1 MRIAKCFGLLGLT
14 GAALACATLV
24 SAQPAPRKDHIA
36 VLDFDAAGASTEQ
49 VRALTNQLRADLLKT
64 GRFVVVDRSQINQIL
79 DEQAFQQ
86 SGCTSEEC
94 AVQVGRILGIEK
106 IISGTVTKVSA
117 DFWQVSA
124 ILVEVETAETLR
136 AETLNHRGSF
146 PDLLI
151 AGMPRLA
158 ERLTR
163 APAARAKLAP
173 APPAAPPEPP
183 DPLAGWRAKWIS
195 TLALGLAAGYYGYAE
210 GLALSDSNERQKD
223 LVAAMN
229 GTGSSADYNRLR
241 RQLRSEEDA
250 AQTHQQ
256 NTVLGYA
263 ATAVFLGLA
272 AWIYFDPP
280 EAPEAKAA
288 WLPVILPEAD
298 GWRLAVLARW

>member
-14 GAALACATLV
+14 GAALVCATLV

-36 VLDFDAAGASTEQ
+36 VLDFDAAGASAEQ
-49 VRALTNQLRADLLKT
+49 VLALTNQLRADLLKT

-117 DFWQVSA
+117 DLWQVSA

-136 AETLNHRGSF
+136 AETLNHQGSF

-158 ERLTR
+158 ERLTQ
-163 APAARAKLAP
+163 APAARAKPAP
-173 APPAAPPEPP
+173 APPEAPPEPP
-183 DPLAGWRAKWIS
+183 GPLAGWRAKWLS
-195 TLALGLAAGYYGYAE
+195 TLALGLATGYYSYAE
-210 GLALSDSNERQKD
+210 SQAVTDSNERQKD
-223 LVAAMN
+223 LVAAMD
-229 GTGSSADYNRLR
+229 GTDSTDYERLL
-241 RQLRSEEDA
+241 RQLRSEQDA
-250 AQTHQQ
+250 ARTHQR

-263 ATAVFLGLA
+263 ATAGFLGLA

-280 EAPEAKAA
+280 EAPDGGAA
-288 WLPVILPEAD
+288 WQPVILPEAD